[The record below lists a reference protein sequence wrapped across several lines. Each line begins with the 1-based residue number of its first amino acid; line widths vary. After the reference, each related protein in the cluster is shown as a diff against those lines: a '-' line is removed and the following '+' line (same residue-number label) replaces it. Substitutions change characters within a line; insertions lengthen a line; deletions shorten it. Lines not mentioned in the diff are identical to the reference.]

1 MKVQHAQAE
10 LGHGRSPTV
19 AELAEYLEVA
29 LEQVIEAME
38 AMATHSPVSLDA
50 PLENGVDEPLTHHD
64 LVGGL
69 EEGYRLVDASI
80 GLAAAVR
87 ELAEGDQRIVKLRF
101 EDGLSQREIAG
112 RIGVS
117 QMQVSRILRRITDQ
131 LRQPMEIA
139 PALVIA
145 PSPTEANRPGE
156 SRRLDRSA
164 PELEAELNEPCA
176 PMLNIHHRPA
186 SG

>member
-10 LGHGRSPTV
+10 LAATGRSPTV

-139 PALVIA
+139 PA
-145 PSPTEANRPGE
+145 SS
-156 SRRLDRSA
+156 SRRA
-164 PELEAELNEPCA
+164 PRRRTVRREP
-176 PMLNIHHRPA
+176 PA
-186 SG
+186 